1 MKLSQPPES
10 LSQNREDL
18 IEKDAILLRRTA
30 ERLVRLGQQIGV
42 TSEEMISLLDS
53 GITIRDLLAFLASKD
68 SGVRLDWQCNS
79 HAHGCSLLVLPP
91 PRRHLDTRWLATKKG
106 LCRDDRTVF
115 LPLTYRLSFV
125 FGRTRIGNFLLYLHE
140 LGALALIVRKNV
152 QSHGFA

>member
-53 GITIRDLLAFLASKD
+53 WNHHPRLAGISSVEKFRS
-68 SGVRLDWQCNS
+68 RLESAGQ
-79 HAHGCSLLVLPP
+79 
-91 PRRHLDTRWLATKKG
+91 
-106 LCRDDRTVF
+106 
-115 LPLTYRLSFV
+115 
-125 FGRTRIGNFLLYLHE
+125 
-140 LGALALIVRKNV
+140 
-152 QSHGFA
+152 